1 MKKIRNIAVILIFF
15 VLGFGCGN
23 FYAKNK
29 INISASSD
37 SLPQIRVLNK
47 FTPTDTSIDF
57 QQFWTVWDKVTARF
71 VDREKIQPQ
80 KMLEGAISG
89 MIATLGDPY
98 TVYLP
103 KSANDSSKE
112 DLRGSFEGIG
122 AQLGLD
128 GTKIVVIAP
137 LSETPAERAGIKPG
151 DQIYKVNDEI
161 IDGKSLPEVVSK
173 IRGPKGSKVTLAL
186 KRESVKDLIVKEIT
200 RDTIVVKSVTVS
212 FKKQNNGKDIAV
224 ITLSRFGEKTDDEW
238 LSAISQISGKGNN
251 ISGVVLDLR
260 NNPGGFLDSSVFV
273 ASEFLAQGTK
283 IVTQESTTEGTKT
296 YYSNRAGKLLDVPLV
311 VLINK
316 GSASASEIVSGSL
329 KDNKR
334 AKLIGEKSFGKGS
347 VQEAEDLEGG
357 AGLHITIAKWITPS
371 GVWIH
376 GKGIEPDVVIKN
388 DDKKPKEDK
397 QMDKAVEILTNTN

>member
-1 MKKIRNIAVILIFF
+1 MKKIKNITIILIFF
-15 VLGFGCGN
+15 VLGFGFGD

-37 SLPQIRVLNK
+37 SFPRIQVLNK
-47 FTPTDTSIDF
+47 NSAINTSVDF

-151 DQIYKVNDEI
+151 DQIYKVNDEV

-186 KRESVKDLIVKEIT
+186 KRGNEKDLIVKEIT
-200 RDTIVVKSVTVS
+200 RDTIIVKSVTVS
-212 FKKQNNGKDIAV
+212 FKKQSSGKEIA
-224 ITLSRFGEKTDDEW
+224 IINLSRFGEKTDDEW
-238 LSAISQISGKGNN
+238 LTAISQISGKGNN
-251 ISGVVLDLR
+251 ISGVILDVR

-283 IVTQESTTEGTKT
+283 VVTQESSTEGTRI

-316 GSASASEIVSGSL
+316 GSASASEIVAGAL
-329 KDNKR
+329 KDNRR
-334 AKLIGEKSFGKGS
+334 AKIIGEKSFGKGS
-347 VQEAEDLEGG
+347 VQEAEDLEDG

-371 GVWIH
+371 GTWIH
-376 GKGIEPDVVIKN
+376 GKGIEPDIVVKN

-397 QMDKAVEILTNTN
+397 QMDEAVKILTK